1 MESKKS
7 LIDFSWEKNRA
18 DLINVITV
26 FSIIVAVNY
35 LGARLIEDIV
45 IGAVVGSIVHF
56 VLKRILPKQK

>member
-1 MESKKS
+1 MTNTKKS
-7 LIDFSWEKNRA
+7 LIDFSWERNRA

-35 LGARLIEDIV
+35 LGAGLVEDIV

-56 VLKRILPKQK
+56 VLKRILLK